1 MDFAAAALE
10 DGSILAE
17 IRAAAME
24 PSLVALGRFDR
35 QKVRSRFLD
44 TFVPADTWKIQLEGE
59 LVGFFVF
66 RDRGDHLYLDH
77 LYIHPNYQSQKLGG
91 AVIKHLV
98 EIATDRR
105 LPIKLGALRNSPA
118 NQFYLRNGSIKTGE
132 DEFDIYY
139 EIKGHL

>member
-1 MDFAAAALE
+1 MDFTAAALE
-10 DGSILAE
+10 DGYVLAE

-24 PSLVALGRFDR
+24 PSLVALGRFDP

-44 TFVPADTWKIQLEGE
+44 TFVPTDTWKIKLQGE

-66 RDRGDHLYLDH
+66 RDRGKYLYLDH
-77 LYIHPNYQSQKLGG
+77 LYIHPDYQSQKLGG
-91 AVIKHLV
+91 AVINHLV
-98 EIATDRR
+98 AIASRCR

-118 NQFYLRNGSIKTGE
+118 NQFYLRNGFVQTGE

-139 EIKGHL
+139 QRDAY

>member
-1 MDFAAAALE
+1 MDFKRAAVE
-10 DGSILAE
+10 DGPILAE

-24 PSLVALGRFDR
+24 PSLVALGRFDP

-44 TFVPADTWKIQLEGE
+44 TFVPTDTWKIKLQGE

-66 RDRGDHLYLDH
+66 RDRGEHLYLDH
-77 LYIHPNYQSQKLGG
+77 LYIHPDYQSQKLGG
-91 AVIKHLV
+91 AVINHLV
-98 EIATDRR
+98 AIASRRR

-118 NQFYLRNGSIKTGE
+118 NKFYLRNGFVQIGE

-139 EIKGHL
+139 QRNAH